1 MNAAEFCNKK
11 DEDIGEA
18 WSNDYEELP
27 KAMEEYHQMKLQ
39 EMKSKGLI
47 TVSLPVQKH
56 SPPIE
61 KNDSSN
67 Q

>member
-27 KAMEEYHQMKLQ
+27 KAMEEYHQMKLL
-39 EMKSKGLI
+39 ELGITPKPKELI
-47 TVSLPVQKH
+47 CQ
-56 SPPIE
+56 
-61 KNDSSN
+61 D
-67 Q
+67 